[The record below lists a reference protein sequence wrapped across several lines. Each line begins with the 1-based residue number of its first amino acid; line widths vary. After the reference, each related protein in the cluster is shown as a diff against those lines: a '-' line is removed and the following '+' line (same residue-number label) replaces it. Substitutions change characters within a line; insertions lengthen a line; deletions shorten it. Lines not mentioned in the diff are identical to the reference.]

1 MKYTIDRA
9 IWVHGGDRH
18 IPLLGH
24 PRLLNEINNQCCLGQ
39 VCEQE
44 GVSREVMLDENTPHK
59 IRNSLPEGHWLID
72 AGDNGDNSRVAQAMM
87 EVNDA
92 AETTREYKEAE
103 LIKLAAS
110 EGHELVFVGEY
121 PAGVK

>member
-1 MKYTIDRA
+1 MKYHIDRST
-9 IWVHGGDRH
+9 WVHGGDRN

-24 PRLLNEINNQCCLGQ
+24 PRLINEINNQCCLGQ

-44 GVSREVMLDENTPHK
+44 GVSREVMLGENTPYK

-92 AETTREYKEAE
+92 AETTREHKEAV

-110 EGHELVFVGEY
+110 IGHEFEFVGEY
-121 PAGVK
+121 PEGVK